1 MTPQTEFAE
10 IEKSLGSF
18 CREFVPVHLRRRRKL
33 SYQVN
38 GYEVKII
45 ERNLC
50 AADARLWIVH
60 PIAKLQFDPET
71 RRWAL
76 YRIRED
82 GDWSRM
88 TEVEPSQTPRALRQM
103 IADDRHR
110 CSGDNAGTGIC

>member
-1 MTPQTEFAE
+1 MSPQTDFSE

-18 CREFVPVHLRRRRKL
+18 CREYVPVHLRRRLKL

-38 GYEVKII
+38 GYEVRIT

-50 AADARLWIVH
+50 AADARLWLVN
-60 PIAKLQFDPET
+60 PIAKLQFDPDT

-88 TEVEPSQTPRALRQM
+88 TEVEPSQTPQALKEL
-103 IADDRHR
+103 IADDRYQALR
-110 CSGDNAGTGIC
+110 R